1 MKIWMIWVKDPDEAT
16 LWLAAAWDDESKDI
30 NPSGWDKE
38 LAKAAEEQG
47 AQNIR
52 VLTAHVNMDAIH
64 SAFRPAD
71 AGKLT
76 TIVKE
81 VTP

>member
-1 MKIWMIWVKDPDEAT
+1 MKIWMIWVKDPDETT

-38 LAKAAEEQG
+38 LAKVAEEQG

-52 VLTAHVNMDAIH
+52 VVTSRIDFDSVWA
-64 SAFRPAD
+64 AFQPTD
-71 AGKLT
+71 IGKLT

-81 VTP
+81 VAP

>member
-1 MKIWMIWVKDPDEAT
+1 MKIWMIWVKDPDDGT
-16 LWLAAAWDDESKDI
+16 LWLAEAWDEESRDL
-30 NPSGWDKE
+30 NPDRW
-38 LAKAAEEQG
+38 AEKVLEATLEQG

-52 VLTAHVNMDAIH
+52 VLTAHVNTDAIH